1 MIFIIDI
8 RIEEEQKRTYRIEA
22 KDEAEAKERLLLRL
36 PPHQRDTLTIDA
48 IQIDPATVGDD
59 EPYGSFLGE

>member
-8 RIEEEQKRTYRIEA
+8 RIDGKQKRTYRIEA
-22 KDEAEAKERLLLRL
+22 KEETQAKERLMLRL
-36 PPHQRDTLTIDA
+36 PPSQRDTLIIDS
-48 IQIDPATVGDD
+48 IQIDPATLNND

>member
-8 RIEEEQKRTYRIEA
+8 RIDGKQKRTYRIEA
-22 KDEAEAKERLLLRL
+22 KEETQAKERLMLRL
-36 PPHQRDTLTIDA
+36 PPSQRDTLIIDS
-48 IQIDPATVGDD
+48 IQIDSATLNND